1 MMMTLNLNLNFAKY
15 PLKVSS
21 SRFCWGVYR
30 LFLIVLV
37 KCDND
42 GIFNLDSSYPKIL
55 NGYVTREDYSDHL
68 VKINSQLKRLE
79 RYRYLR
85 FALPVLIIILLVATL
100 AGSVFWRIYLDMPG
114 WTFIPVEL
122 IIPYVCVFGV
132 VNPPGSKDKNQLE
145 YF

>member
-1 MMMTLNLNLNFAKY
+1 MTLNLNLNFAEH
-15 PLKVSS
+15 PLKVSY
-21 SRFCWGVYR
+21 SRFSWGVYR

-37 KCDND
+37 ECGND
-42 GIFNLDSSYPKIL
+42 GILNLDSSYPKIL

-68 VKINSQLKRLE
+68 EKINTQLKRLG
-79 RYRYLR
+79 RYRYLYYAMIVA
-85 FALPVLIIILLVATL
+85 FIILLVATL

-132 VNPPGSKDKNQLE
+132 VNPPGSKDKNQLD